1 YIEGERFGERLR
13 VRWHISEEV
22 AVQQWK
28 LPPLTMQTI
37 VENAVVHGVLARTQG
52 GTVTIRIVSEAESA
66 KVIIADDG
74 AGMDPEKL
82 RLMLGSGQRAGKG
95 VGLMNTDRRLKQV
108 YGQGLMID
116 STRGRGTTVSFVI
129 RKMA

>member
-1 YIEGERFGERLR
+1 M
-13 VRWHISEEV
+13 
-22 AVQQWK
+22 
-28 LPPLTMQTI
+28 TMQTI

-82 RLMLGSGQRAGKG
+82 RLMLGSGQRTGKG

>member
-1 YIEGERFGERLR
+1 MEASPFDHADDCGECCRSRGIGSNPGRDR
-13 VRWHISEEV
+13 S
-22 AVQQWK
+22 
-28 LPPLTMQTI
+28 
-37 VENAVVHGVLARTQG
+37 
-52 GTVTIRIVSEAESA
+52 IRIVSEAESA

-82 RLMLGSGQRAGKG
+82 RLMLGSGQRTGKG